1 MLFSFLP
8 LIFYFLKKAF
18 KTLTLNTFTFFSK
31 SIVYFL
37 KLYFRYRASTSRDFK
52 DIAKWSVN
60 FKLPSL
66 FIKIGVT
73 LFVTLN
79 FLNFIY
85 SYFKILKS
93 TVNRIAQHSFVFY
106 LNYPVFRL
114 LSADPTEWLFIF
126 LKNNFIHLF
135 TVFGSFFFKKLSV
148 LYLKFLF
155 YIGGFLSYFLTFLNY
170 TISTFENIL
179 TFFFLVISVISDKIP
194 TLVSI
199 LTIYFDLIF
208 LSKVRVLFVILKS
221 IIRWTYFRFALPLRI
236 VFRVFS
242 SVQCLILATLWLSFY
257 DFFSLV
263 MAVHKLFKFKTLLLY
278 LRRSFFFVTIAYY
291 FSHLGD
297 LIFFENIQ
305 LFLNLDFFFYKKS
318 LFSFILSYTNLFSI
332 NPVMVSIIFIFIL
345 LEVASLY
352 FSVSVSKR
360 LLFSIYFL
368 ILFFIFLLYWFLP
381 DFYLFNI
388 FLLKMNGFV
397 LLILF
402 TFRSLRE
409 DQRFF
414 NGIGVDPFKFM
425 GDNSSFRVRRGVSI
439 VFRIFDS
446 VFNPYAEHVY
456 FISLIFYLCFLVGN
470 FNFCEFYDKFFIFY
484 SINYSSLVKFVIFI
498 FLFFRQSTY
507 SYLVWFFCFFYLMVW
522 SFTSIFLLI
531 SSGFSY
537 FGTIFNTNFSETSA
551 INSLGLVSSVIG
563 LESLIFPGNLNLF
576 PFYFGE
582 SLFFELY
589 SLSNLEFFDRI
600 QFVNSPFNPFGDMNI
615 PPYMST
621 PHDDH
626 NWAISNSLE
635 KSYFNSFR
643 LERSA
648 SEFTGS
654 DYNSFWMIEPN
665 FYKFFGEYVDPD
677 LYYGWSHSVL
687 IDTQTYFDYSPYS
700 LTNIFGDSLLKNIVT
715 DIFTVFV
722 GPSELDESS
731 LLNLRDWGSSY
742 HPGSTTN
749 RISGGEMSGL
759 EDNLSLNMEQKVR
772 ENGEGFHEWFPGLFV
787 LDGRFDSK
795 FFLFFL
801 RIFLI
806 AVVPIASISW
816 AFAVLGKP
824 SNNFDENFG
833 ETEFT
838 NFNFYFFG
846 NEQVETFSTYFW
858 NPTINVNFEWP
869 TDDYSN
875 DPIAYEPT
883 NNMFEDIFKNVQSGL
898 FNFSVLDSFYFLPIL
913 KHTEGFSSESYKDF
927 VMPLIFPTG
936 SDSKSARVVD
946 FSNFYNNIKKITESN
961 IASNGY
967 VSSSEP
973 QDLHKKKHGNH
984 FKFYKAESLKKDRAF
999 ELYTKS
1005 KKYNHFKKRSDS
1017 ILFYN
1022 ISKNFSNQNTT
1033 PRFESQPTNYD
1044 YSDVDL
1050 LDYEYRNKILS
1061 VSKYFKK
1068 ESNHFRS
1075 PNLTYDYVPSRRFP
1089 KLVEFNFKKT
1099 IKSTPL
1105 VSYGYFDIKNYS
1117 SMYNSFQEPKYFK
1130 FFEKKNK
1137 YFDTKKPNK
1146 YGSSFSTNKD
1156 SDSLVMD
1163 FKKIKT
1169 GGVFSISKPQPSKY
1183 LKNFSKEKLYIN
1195 LYRFFKK
1202 IKIFSKF
1209 KISAITN
1216 ILIKKKTK
1224 NIVNFIDVFIVVDSK
1239 LIIFKTDLTIF
1250 RYWSKLPITGLKKL
1264 SSVLVSFFFLICFSL
1279 IAYFFLI
1286 NEALI
1291 LTTKH
1296 SVLLYGHKKNKLIY
1310 TAHPRILKKRYC
1322 GV

>member
-1 MLFSFLP
+1 
-8 LIFYFLKKAF
+8 
-18 KTLTLNTFTFFSK
+18 
-31 SIVYFL
+31 
-37 KLYFRYRASTSRDFK
+37 
-52 DIAKWSVN
+52 
-60 FKLPSL
+60 
-66 FIKIGVT
+66 
-73 LFVTLN
+73 
-79 FLNFIY
+79 
-85 SYFKILKS
+85 
-93 TVNRIAQHSFVFY
+93 
-106 LNYPVFRL
+106 
-114 LSADPTEWLFIF
+114 
-126 LKNNFIHLF
+126 
-135 TVFGSFFFKKLSV
+135 
-148 LYLKFLF
+148 
-155 YIGGFLSYFLTFLNY
+155 
-170 TISTFENIL
+170 
-179 TFFFLVISVISDKIP
+179 
-194 TLVSI
+194 
-199 LTIYFDLIF
+199 
-208 LSKVRVLFVILKS
+208 
-221 IIRWTYFRFALPLRI
+221 
-236 VFRVFS
+236 
-242 SVQCLILATLWLSFY
+242 
-257 DFFSLV
+257 
-263 MAVHKLFKFKTLLLY
+263 
-278 LRRSFFFVTIAYY
+278 
-291 FSHLGD
+291 
-297 LIFFENIQ
+297 
-305 LFLNLDFFFYKKS
+305 
-318 LFSFILSYTNLFSI
+318 
-332 NPVMVSIIFIFIL
+332 
-345 LEVASLY
+345 
-352 FSVSVSKR
+352 
-360 LLFSIYFL
+360 
-368 ILFFIFLLYWFLP
+368 
-381 DFYLFNI
+381 
-388 FLLKMNGFV
+388 
-397 LLILF
+397 
-402 TFRSLRE
+402 
-409 DQRFF
+409 
-414 NGIGVDPFKFM
+414 
-425 GDNSSFRVRRGVSI
+425 
-439 VFRIFDS
+439 
-446 VFNPYAEHVY
+446 
-456 FISLIFYLCFLVGN
+456 
-470 FNFCEFYDKFFIFY
+470 
-484 SINYSSLVKFVIFI
+484 
-498 FLFFRQSTY
+498 
-507 SYLVWFFCFFYLMVW
+507 
-522 SFTSIFLLI
+522 
-531 SSGFSY
+531 
-537 FGTIFNTNFSETSA
+537 
-551 INSLGLVSSVIG
+551 
-563 LESLIFPGNLNLF
+563 
-576 PFYFGE
+576 
-582 SLFFELY
+582 
-589 SLSNLEFFDRI
+589 
-600 QFVNSPFNPFGDMNI
+600 
-615 PPYMST
+615 
-621 PHDDH
+621 
-626 NWAISNSLE
+626 
-635 KSYFNSFR
+635 
-643 LERSA
+643 
-648 SEFTGS
+648 
-654 DYNSFWMIEPN
+654 
-665 FYKFFGEYVDPD
+665 
-677 LYYGWSHSVL
+677 
-687 IDTQTYFDYSPYS
+687 
-700 LTNIFGDSLLKNIVT
+700 
-715 DIFTVFV
+715 
-722 GPSELDESS
+722 
-731 LLNLRDWGSSY
+731 
-742 HPGSTTN
+742 
-749 RISGGEMSGL
+749 
-759 EDNLSLNMEQKVR
+759 
-772 ENGEGFHEWFPGLFV
+772 
-787 LDGRFDSK
+787 
-795 FFLFFL
+795 
-801 RIFLI
+801 
-806 AVVPIASISW
+806 
-816 AFAVLGKP
+816 
-824 SNNFDENFG
+824 
-833 ETEFT
+833 
-838 NFNFYFFG
+838 
-846 NEQVETFSTYFW
+846 
-858 NPTINVNFEWP
+858 
-869 TDDYSN
+869 
-875 DPIAYEPT
+875 
-883 NNMFEDIFKNVQSGL
+883 MFEDIFKNVQSGL